1 MIIDKEVKIK
11 MNSKH
16 ISKYKN
22 LGYECKVGEF
32 LIINIEHLSKYS
44 KCEINVSCDICSSM
58 NKTIYINYTKLME
71 KFGMYRCFKCG
82 KKQANSTMIIRY
94 GVDNPTKCK
103 EICKK
108 ISDKYHN
115 KSDEEKN
122 RMVIKQKETMFNKY
136 GMWYRLTDEYKEKL
150 IKHNL
155 ENYGVSDYRS
165 TDEFKNKVK
174 NTLIKKYGVEH
185 VSHIPLKFK
194 KSWFGNKMNGFHENS
209 NLSYQGTYELDF
221 LEKYHDRLK
230 IEKINPIQYFLN
242 ENSHYYHPDFYL
254 PEYNLIIEIKS
265 SYTYNYDIDKNLAKK
280 KYSIESGYNFMFI
293 IDKDYTDLNSI
304 LGITY

>member
-1 MIIDKEVKIK
+1 MIINKEVKIK

-16 ISKYKN
+16 ISKYRD
-22 LGYECKVGEF
+22 LGYVCEVGE
-32 LIINIEHLSKYS
+32 LSIIKIEDLPKYS
-44 KCEINVSCDICSSM
+44 KCEIDVSCDICSSI

-108 ISDKYHN
+108 ISDKYHK

-136 GMWYRLTDEYKEKL
+136 GSWYTLIDSYKEKL
-150 IKHNL
+150 KKYNL

-174 NTLIKKYGVEH
+174 NTLMKNYGVENG
-185 VSHIPLKFK
+185 IKKFLLK
-194 KSWFGNKMNGFHENS
+194 
-209 NLSYQGTYELDF
+209 T
-221 LEKYHDRLK
+221 
-230 IEKINPIQYFLN
+230 IEKVTYAASTKVLPNSTGLKDTLLQLN
-242 ENSHYYHPDFYL
+242 LCRESK
-254 PEYNLIIEIKS
+254 IKMHH
-265 SYTYNYDIDKNLAKK
+265 T
-280 KYSIESGYNFMFI
+280 FH
-293 IDKDYTDLNSI
+293 
-304 LGITY
+304 